1 MNLIGTAR
9 PRHLGLFC
17 SAGGACMGY
26 HRAGFGTEGVDIAP
40 QPRYPFTFHQADAF
54 AYVIEHAHRFDFISA
69 SPMCR
74 DHTPLTSV
82 AGKTGTEW
90 QVDAIREA
98 LESTGKPFVIENVMT
113 APLREDT
120 SIWLCADNLGL
131 RTVRHRRFEPGGGLT
146 LTGPAHRP
154 HRARTATTRRRERW
168 AQGWHVSITGD
179 VGTYVGP
186 EAMGID
192 WMTGDELS
200 QAIPPAMTELVGRQV
215 LAQLEGC

>member
-1 MNLIGTAR
+1 MSR

-26 HRAGFGTEGVDIAP
+26 HRAGFETEGVDINP
-40 QPRYPFTFHQADAF
+40 QPRYPFKFHRADAWEF
-54 AYVIEHAHRFDFISA
+54 LAEHGHEFDFISA

-82 AGKTGTEW
+82 AGRTGTEW
-90 QVDAIREA
+90 QVDSIREA
-98 LESTGKPFVIENVMT
+98 LVATGVPFVIENVMA
-113 APLREDT
+113 APLRRDI
-120 SIWLCADNLGL
+120 SIVLCADNLGL
-131 RTVRHRRFEPGGGLT
+131 RTVRHRRFEPGNGLV
-146 LTGPAHRP
+146 LEQPPHRT
-154 HRARTATTRRRERW
+154 HRARTATARRRARW
-168 AQGWHVSITGD
+168 AQGWHVSVTGD

-215 LAQLEGC
+215 MAQLAKAGTA